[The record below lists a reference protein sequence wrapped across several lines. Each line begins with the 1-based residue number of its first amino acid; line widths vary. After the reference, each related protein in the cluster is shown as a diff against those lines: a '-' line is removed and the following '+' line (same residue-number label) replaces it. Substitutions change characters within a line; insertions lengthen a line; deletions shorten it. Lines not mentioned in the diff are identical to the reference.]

1 MEEVDVNVARAAV
14 MALLSLPVVALMVL
28 DERLADLNDS
38 QQDGFVRV
46 LQPRQCDTKTSVIDG
61 RR

>member
-14 MALLSLPVVALMVL
+14 MALLSLPVVAPMVL

-38 QQDGFVRV
+38 
-46 LQPRQCDTKTSVIDG
+46 
-61 RR
+61 